1 MKSEETQ
8 CLVDIVATLTNR
20 HHVEWCRLGHLL
32 EDAKTLKYFMSLRT
46 DEQMNV
52 LEGLLIGKTYGEIV
66 PVQIEQIAK
75 FLLVN

>member
-1 MKSEETQ
+1 
-8 CLVDIVATLTNR
+8 
-20 HHVEWCRLGHLL
+20 
-32 EDAKTLKYFMSLRT
+32 MSLRT